1 MSRPDI
7 AGALR
12 SARSRLPEPSAI
24 AARLPRINRRLFVRI
39 WILMVIGWVIYTG
52 PVAYADDPINVS
64 GAGGFFFMPDLTGGG
79 ERLFYEKFFGFS
91 HYTIYS
97 EANWNDPLLAA
108 MNAAANGLM
117 FLLAFFGATIIAVT
131 GWLFSMTSIDGMA
144 TAVGNVMGAS
154 AEGTLG
160 WLFPTMLVLGAI
172 ITYATRNNGGEGMV
186 GNLLWLVVCGTALI
200 LLTTQSATLVNGVE
214 GTRTAGANVVATMS
228 QGATVNGETPIA
240 YPTVDDAQLEGTPAN
255 TAVRKNIDSM
265 WRTLIVTPWCL
276 AEFGSIE
283 ACEQYGAQVVTKGG
297 DERSTAIDD
306 TLKAQDGSSTAT
318 WLKGMDTNY
327 AMARL
332 VILLIGLI
340 VAAAFTLFVMFA
352 ALTATF
358 ALVMTYLLLIVGPLF
373 VAMGCVPGAPRQWVM
388 RWGRQLV
395 SQLLMSIIAFML
407 FSAVL
412 SLIAIL
418 FSATAEMGWLL
429 SALLTMTALVA
440 AIALRGRLEY
450 IFSVEGG
457 GSGINKSRLLRRGLA
472 MMRLRS
478 LRMPSRSKSSG
489 QSDAPPAPEEPGGE
503 GRRSQSSASGPPSL
517 PPARQPRQLPPGTN
531 RAHQTRVTRLDER
544 SDVREQYARA
554 DERNSVRGLSAAP
567 ERRQLP
573 AGTPTA
579 EATPAPRAAAAG
591 TPTPATPATAG
602 STGTRSTQPSS
613 TTPRPTHRADA
624 GTAASR
630 PAESGEVIAPG
641 DNRAENTPR
650 PSQAPSLPSRTPARV
665 RYSSA
670 GMPDAPPATRRRRP
684 HPMPPTPDAGAHLRA
699 RPGQRSHKPTTPATG
714 APRYRVPD
722 YARG

>member
-1 MSRPDI
+1 MSRPDL

-12 SARSRLPEPSAI
+12 SARRRLPAGSAL
-24 AARLPRINRRLFVRI
+24 AARLPRLNRRLFVRI
-39 WILMVIGWVIYTG
+39 WIVMVIGWVIYTG

-117 FLLAFFGATIIAVT
+117 FMLAFFGATIIAVT
-131 GWLFSMTSIDGMA
+131 GWLFSMTSIDGMG

-160 WLFPTMLVLGAI
+160 WVFPTALVLGAI
-172 ITYATRNNGGEGMV
+172 ITYATRNSGGEGMV
-186 GNLLWLVVCGTALI
+186 GNLLWIVVCGTAL
-200 LLTTQSATLVNGVE
+200 LVLTTQSAALVNGVE

-228 QGATVNGETPIA
+228 QGATVNGKTPID
-240 YPTVDDAQLEGTPAN
+240 YPTVADDQLEGTPAN

-283 ACEQYGAQVVTKGG
+283 ACETYGADVVTNGG
-297 DERSTAIDD
+297 EDRSTAIDD
-306 TLKAQDGSSTAT
+306 TIKAQDGSSTAT
-318 WLKGMDTNY
+318 WVKGMDTNY
-327 AMARL
+327 AMARI
-332 VILLIGLI
+332 VILLIALM
-340 VAAAFTLFVMFA
+340 VAGAFTLFVMFA

-358 ALVMTYLLLIVGPLF
+358 ALVMTYLLLIVGPVF
-373 VAMGCVPGAPRQWVM
+373 VAMGCVPGEPRRWVM

-418 FSATAEMGWLL
+418 FGATAEMGWLL

-440 AIALRGRLEY
+440 AIALRGRLEI
-450 IFSVEGG
+450 IFNAEGS
-457 GSGINKSRLLRRGLA
+457 GSGINKSRLLRHGLS
-472 MMRLRS
+472 MMRLRG
-478 LRMPSRSKSSG
+478 LRLPSRSKSSG
-489 QSDAPPAPEEPGGE
+489 NNAPPPPPDPGG
-503 GRRSQSSASGPPSL
+503 GNGQDQSSTSGSPRL
-517 PPARQPRQLPPGTN
+517 PPARQPRQLPAGTN
-531 RAHQTRVTRLDER
+531 RAQQVRATRLDER

-554 DERNSVRGLSAAP
+554 DARSTVNAHTRSLPAAP

-579 EATPAPRAAAAG
+579 QATPAPRAADAG
-591 TPTPATPATAG
+591 TSTPATPST
-602 STGTRSTQPSS
+602 TGTRSAQASGSS
-613 TTPRPTHRADA
+613 PRPTHRADA
-624 GTAASR
+624 STTPPR
-630 PAESGEVIAPG
+630 PAVAGEVISPG
-641 DNRAENTPR
+641 DSRAENTPR
-650 PSQAPSLPSRTPARV
+650 PAQAPSLPSRTPARV

-670 GMPDAPPATRRRRP
+670 GMPDAPPASRRRRP
-684 HPMPPTPDAGAHLRA
+684 HPMPATPDAGAHLRA
-699 RPGQRSHKPTTPATG
+699 RPGHRTHKGTTPAGT
-714 APRYRVPD
+714 PRYRVPD